1 MDARK
6 NAVSDV
12 ARHKNND
19 EDENEVVDGKHTI
32 ANFYVL

>member
-12 ARHKNND
+12 ARHKKDD
-19 EDENEVVDGKHTI
+19 EDEDDVVDGEHTI